1 MNNKFDF
8 GDKVKNIINGITGIV
23 MAYSFYSTGCI
34 HYGIARQELDEDGD
48 SREWKWYDETNLK
61 LIKKGA
67 VKLGSYNPITKKLE
81 RNGGPVP
88 NPPQR

>member
-1 MNNKFDF
+1 MKNKFGF

-23 MAYSFYSTGCI
+23 MAYSFYSTGCV
-34 HYGIARQELDEDGD
+34 HYGIARQELDEDKE
-48 SREWKWYDETNLK
+48 SRGWKWYDETNLK

-67 VKLGSYNPITKKLE
+67 VKLGSYNPATKKLE

-88 NPPQR
+88 NPPQG